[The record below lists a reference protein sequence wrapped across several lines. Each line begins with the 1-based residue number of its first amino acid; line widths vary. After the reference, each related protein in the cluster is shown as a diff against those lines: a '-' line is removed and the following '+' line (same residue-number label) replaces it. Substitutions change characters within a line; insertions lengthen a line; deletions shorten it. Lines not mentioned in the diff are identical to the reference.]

1 MIKNIASMRKELVG
15 FEQVPLPLDF
25 KKGCSVKY
33 LTLKDNEQCL
43 CKGGKFVNFGNNCVI
58 LKNKGRTWSVPLSD
72 LNPDGSIKHQNT
84 FFTKEEE
91 EENCDKQVQELQDII
106 RYQQSI
112 IEKMTKTITELEIQ
126 KKHLTHEKTEY
137 EELLQQNRYNMKE
150 ICIESREKDKKI
162 EQYEGVIQ
170 KLANSHQMFQN
181 Q

>member
-1 MIKNIASMRKELVG
+1 MIKNIALMRKELEG
-15 FEQVPLPLDF
+15 FEQVPDPLEL
-25 KKGCSVKY
+25 KKGCQVKY
-33 LTLKDNEQCL
+33 LILKNEEQCL
-43 CKGGKFVNFGNNCVI
+43 CKGGKFVNLGNNCVI
-58 LKNKGRTWSVPLSD
+58 LKNKSRSWSVPISE
-72 LNPDGSIKHQNT
+72 LNPDGSVKHQT
-84 FFTKEEE
+84 IFFTKEES

-126 KKHLTHEKTEY
+126 KKHLTHEKIEY

-170 KLANSHQMFQN
+170 KLANSHQMFQ
-181 Q
+181 